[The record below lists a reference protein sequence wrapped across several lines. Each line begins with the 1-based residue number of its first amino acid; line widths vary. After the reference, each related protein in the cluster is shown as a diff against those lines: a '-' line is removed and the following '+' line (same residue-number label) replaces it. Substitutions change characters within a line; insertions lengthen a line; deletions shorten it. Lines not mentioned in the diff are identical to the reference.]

1 MSGIGAWFGERDK
14 MQSYIPPALLAH
26 AGYALSGTA
35 INQEG
40 NFAGVKVNAA
50 NVYDALQEAT
60 VGTQSWDP
68 NPYSVAYSYPGL
80 GEGDALMGE
89 FSRALAAVGTR
100 LQVNATGEPPAC
112 YQLFSDVPIP
122 EFDDDS
128 TEEAV
133 QEYSARAAQTHD
145 AGIARYKAAM
155 FAQDAHLTSAFYLGL
170 AALHLGKAQDVNT
183 FRGRLFIDQASRKA
197 AVQVEAMRVRLAKE
211 QAKSDA
217 MFRNWQAV
225 AHLNAQIVDA
235 TRNIYFANFESART
249 QYDMDVQYNAAA
261 VGWKYDR
268 VLQYAQLM
276 VPTSGVPLSGPPPT
290 RLERTLA
297 GALSTGSN
305 IGASMGDA
313 FGPVGGIIGALGGG
327 LLGGAAQLLR

>member
-1 MSGIGAWFGERDK
+1 MSGIGAWFGERDT
-14 MQSYIPPALLAH
+14 MHSYIPPALLAH
-26 AGYALSGTA
+26 AGYALSGMA
-35 INQEG
+35 ISQDG
-40 NFAGVKVNAA
+40 NFTGVKVNTA

-68 NPYSVAYSYPGL
+68 NPYSVVYSYPGL
-80 GEGDALMGE
+80 GENDVLMGE
-89 FSRALAAVGTR
+89 FKRALTAVTTR
-100 LQVNATGEPPAC
+100 LQIAATVDPTPAG
-112 YQLFSDVPIP
+112 FSPVPIP

-133 QEYSARAAQTHD
+133 LEYSARAAQTHD

-170 AALHLGKAQDVNT
+170 AVLHLGKAQDVNT
-183 FRGRLFIDQASRKA
+183 FRGRLLIDQAYRKA

-211 QAKSDA
+211 QAAADA
-217 MFRNWQAV
+217 QFREWQAV

-268 VLQYAQLM
+268 VLQYAYLM
-276 VPTSGVPLSGPPPT
+276 VPTAGMPLSAPPPT
-290 RLERTLA
+290 RLERVLA

-305 IGASMGDA
+305 IGAAMGDA
-313 FGPVGGIIGALGGG
+313 FGPAAGIISALAGG